1 MEYIGILSAP
11 PIEAIFLSSLQTAS
25 LFILVL
31 SGLKLVGRR
40 IFGEKSPQ
48 DLVLL
53 MLIAEACGFGLSD
66 QRAGYWG
73 TVASVIT
80 ILFMGW
86 LCERIPALRRL
97 IEAKPIIL
105 FKEGRLDR
113 KNLET
118 HMLDERDLET
128 VAHEYGLSSYR
139 EFSSVIL
146 EGDGQITGIL
156 HFTDKKGSIGNAKES
171 RKQV

>member
-1 MEYIGILSAP
+1 MDYIGILTAPSAV
-11 PIEAIFLSSLQTAS
+11 ALLLSILQTAS
-25 LFILVL
+25 IFILVL
-31 SGLKLVGRR
+31 AGLKLVGRR

-53 MLIAEACGFGLSD
+53 VLIAESSNLGLTD

-86 LCERIPALRRL
+86 LCERIPPLRRL
-97 IEAKPIIL
+97 IEAKSIIL
-105 FKEGRLDR
+105 FREGRLDR
-113 KNLET
+113 KTLEK
-118 HMLDERDLET
+118 HMLDETDLDA
-128 VAHEYGLSSYR
+128 VAHEYGLSNYR
-139 EFSSVIL
+139 EFSKVIL

-156 HFTDKKGSIGNAKES
+156 PLRVRDHSTGNAKGSIK
-171 RKQV
+171 KT